1 MFLKIVMNDVRRK
14 KIITATVLVFIAM
27 AVVLG
32 SSATNII
39 ANLMQSIA
47 QLKTHAVPSDL
58 TQMHI
63 GSYDQGAVDA
73 LVAALGEHIA
83 EQETMYLLNIEGS
96 DIHFGANR
104 TMVDTV
110 QDISFVVQNQKF
122 DFILDL
128 DNRKLDIQAGEVA
141 VPIYFMKTYGLSLG
155 DVLRIESRGFRKEF
169 VISEYA
175 RDFEMNSALAS
186 SKRFV
191 INQADYDEM
200 LEHQVGEM
208 EYLIEFKLHEHG
220 DLRTVRNAYR
230 EAGLPS
236 NGPTIEGRLFSL
248 FNALSDAAVVMVIV
262 LISLLL
268 VVVASLCIRL
278 TFLATIDEDLR
289 EIGVM
294 KAMGISKKDIRN
306 VYLTKYKV
314 VATIA
319 GVLGYALSFLVVRA
333 FNGNMRLYLSSDLS
347 GSLQYVL
354 SLFAPVAIYLIVV
367 LYCRSVLGRIDG
379 ISATEA
385 LRSDIMQRGKHRKYR
400 FPLLKNRFLDTS
412 TYLGLRDVATRI
424 KLYRLLFFIFIVCT
438 FIAILPLN
446 VFNTMNS
453 PKFSTYMGIGQ
464 CDVRIDLRKTD
475 TITADFERLLAELEN
490 DSDIEKHAAYITC
503 SYPAMT
509 ADGRWDY
516 ILIETGDFSVF
527 PLQYLEGTA
536 PAEAGEISLSF
547 AQASADGLD
556 KKVGDTV
563 VVQVGGV
570 EKQLKVSGIY
580 QDITNGGKTAKA
592 GASLGLQHDAI
603 LWYMVNLDIALHAD
617 VSAKMAHYQSTYASA
632 QVNGIKEY
640 ARQTMGNIIR
650 QMGAIVIGGLAI
662 AIVVMVLITALFLKM
677 LLSKDMSQ
685 IAIMRSIGLSA
696 KQIEHQYLA
705 GTMAVLLPGII
716 LGILAADYLGEILV
730 SMAMSSM
737 GAASIRFV
745 GIAWQTWLVYPLL
758 IIVVVGITL
767 SLSCKIAVA
776 EDLSVV
782 LRS

>member
-14 KIITATVLVFIAM
+14 KIIAATVLVFIAM

-63 GSYDQGAVDA
+63 GSYDQATVDR
-73 LVAALGEHIA
+73 LVATLGEHIA
-83 EQETMYLLNIEGS
+83 EQETMFLLNIEGS

-110 QDISFVVQNQKF
+110 QDISFVVQDRKF
-122 DFILDL
+122 DFIFDL
-128 DNRKLDIQAGEVA
+128 DNRKLEIQAGEVA
-141 VPIYFMKTYGLSLG
+141 VPIYFMKTYSLNLG
-155 DVLRIESRGFRKEF
+155 DVLRVESRGFRKEF

-186 SKRFV
+186 SKRLV
-191 INQADYDEM
+191 INQTDYDEM
-200 LEHQVGEM
+200 LAHQVGDM

-236 NGPTIEGRLFSL
+236 NGPTIEWKLFSL
-248 FNALSDAAVVMVIV
+248 FNALSDAAVAMVIV

-294 KAMGISKKDIRN
+294 KAMDISKKDIRN
-306 VYLTKYKV
+306 VYLTKYKI
-314 VATIA
+314 VAAVA
-319 GVLGYALSFLVVRA
+319 GVIGYGLSFLVVRA

-354 SLFAPVAIYLIVV
+354 SLFAPIAIYLIIV
-367 LYCRSVLGRIDG
+367 LYCRSVLGRIDA

-400 FPLLKNRFLDTS
+400 FPLLKNRFLGTS
-412 TYLGLRDVATRI
+412 TYLGLRDVAIRI

-453 PKFSTYMGIGQ
+453 PKFSTYVGIGQ
-464 CDVRIDLRKTD
+464 CD
-475 TITADFERLLAELEN
+475 
-490 DSDIEKHAAYITC
+490 TC
-503 SYPAMT
+503 P
-509 ADGRWDY
+509 DQQP
-516 ILIETGDFSVF
+516 GD
-527 PLQYLEGTA
+527 
-536 PAEAGEISLSF
+536 
-547 AQASADGLD
+547 DRD
-556 KKVGDTV
+556 VGD
-563 VVQVGGV
+563 
-570 EKQLKVSGIY
+570 
-580 QDITNGGKTAKA
+580 A
-592 GASLGLQHDAI
+592 
-603 LWYMVNLDIALHAD
+603 
-617 VSAKMAHYQSTYASA
+617 
-632 QVNGIKEY
+632 
-640 ARQTMGNIIR
+640 
-650 QMGAIVIGGLAI
+650 
-662 AIVVMVLITALFLKM
+662 
-677 LLSKDMSQ
+677 
-685 IAIMRSIGLSA
+685 
-696 KQIEHQYLA
+696 
-705 GTMAVLLPGII
+705 
-716 LGILAADYLGEILV
+716 
-730 SMAMSSM
+730 
-737 GAASIRFV
+737 
-745 GIAWQTWLVYPLL
+745 
-758 IIVVVGITL
+758 
-767 SLSCKIAVA
+767 
-776 EDLSVV
+776 
-782 LRS
+782 